1 MFGFLKT
8 ESKFQKFFY
17 FLLGFIFFTSCFLM
31 LPFFRTNI
39 IKIAEFIM
47 HKHLSYEFWNKILL
61 YTLVTVSSFSF
72 YWLISSFFYQH
83 TKSDKFNLKQS
94 MILISLMLFI
104 VSILVQSVLL
114 YDGIV
119 YGADDPAYVAIARE
133 IAENTYKTDFL
144 SMQKTILQ
152 YPIGYPCLV
161 AIIYKIFGMNYY
173 AIKFVNVFL
182 YAISVA
188 VLFNLLFALVEDIN
202 ISLFISS
209 LFCLNFTIS
218 NWQNHTMSDT
228 PCMVFSLF
236 CLALMH
242 NIYFKESTGKY
253 FRSILF
259 GICCF
264 FAYECRMNGLVC
276 ILTLFSLQILI
287 CMRKLINL
295 KIFQKMTVNYIKTNW
310 TIHLIPYIVFIA
322 LLILQKIIYPDLPRV
337 DVNLYKNLSIQTFF
351 QHFRFFY
358 VMYEFFNSAWHSD
371 FQQFNIVS
379 QIAFCS
385 SLLLALYG
393 LIKNWKQLL
402 IFWIFTIGNVLIYC
416 IWGGFGGIRLYFP
429 LFISLA
435 VFCAYGAKSIKESFS
450 EKAIILPTIV
460 GKFSVLLFCAMFTVS
475 VFPFYTR
482 SFKDTIKANG
492 HSYSAEAQ
500 DIWSYISKNIPDD
513 ETFIFRSPR
522 ELYLYTKHLTAIPDQ
537 KADYYLHSYEKP
549 IDEELKN
556 LLSDE
561 AVSAEQI
568 EINGKVFSLKY
579 SNDKFRLFH
588 AVQ

>member
-1 MFGFLKT
+1 M
-8 ESKFQKFFY
+8 
-17 FLLGFIFFTSCFLM
+17 
-31 LPFFRTNI
+31 
-39 IKIAEFIM
+39 IKLAELIL
-47 HKHLSYEFWNKILL
+47 HKGLSYEFWNKVLL

-72 YWLISSFFYQH
+72 YWLISSFFNKYI
-83 TKSDKFNLKQS
+83 KSDKFNLKQT
-94 MILISLMLFI
+94 MIVISLVLFV
-104 VSILVQSVLL
+104 VSFLMQAVLL

-119 YGADDPAYVAIARE
+119 YGGDDPAYIAIAKE
-133 IAENTYKTDFL
+133 IADNTYKADFARMQNP
-144 SMQKTILQ
+144 SMVLQ
-152 YPIGYPCLV
+152 YTIGYPSLIAC
-161 AIIYKIFGMNYY
+161 AIKIFGLNFY
-173 AIKFVNVFL
+173 AIKLVNVFL
-182 YAISVA
+182 YSISVV
-188 VLFNLLFALVEDIN
+188 VLFNLLFALVNNIH
-202 ISLFISS
+202 ISLSISS
-209 LFCLNFTIS
+209 LFCLNFIIG
-218 NWQNHTMSDT
+218 NWQNRTMSDT
-228 PCMVFSLF
+228 PCMAFSLF
-236 CLALMH
+236 CLALIY
-242 NIYFKESTGKY
+242 NIFFCESQKKY
-253 FRSILF
+253 LKAILL
-259 GICCF
+259 GICFF

-276 ILTLFSLQILI
+276 LLTFFSIQILI

-295 KIFQKMTVNYIKTNW
+295 NFFENLTLNYIKTDW
-310 TIHLIPYIVFIA
+310 KIHLIPYIVFIV
-322 LLILQKIIYPDLPRV
+322 LFILQKIIYPDLPRI
-337 DVNLYKNLSIQTFF
+337 DDSFYKDLSVQALI
-351 QHFRFFY
+351 QHFHFFY
-358 VMYEFFNSAWHSD
+358 IMYEFFNSAWNEV
-371 FQQFNIVS
+371 FQQFNILS
-379 QIAFCS
+379 KIAFYS

-393 LIKNWKQLL
+393 LMKNWKQLST
-402 IFWIFTIGNVLIYC
+402 FWIFTIGNVLIYC

-522 ELYLYTKHLTAIPDQ
+522 ELYLYTKHLTAMPDQ

-568 EINGKVFSLKY
+568 EINGKLFSLKY